1 MLNNIVLIGRLT
13 RDPEM
18 RTTTS
23 GSVIARFTL
32 AVERDFAGRN
42 GTKETDFIPIIAWR
56 GLGELAEKYLSKGKM
71 CAVQGQLHIRSYE
84 DKDGN
89 KRTIAEINANNI
101 QFLTPKSSKEQSNG
115 SSGSYDDLTEVAPL
129 DEDIP
134 F

>member
-1 MLNNIVLIGRLT
+1 MLNNVVLIGRLT
-13 RDPEM
+13 RDPEV

-23 GSVIARFTL
+23 GSTVARFTL
-32 AVERDFAGRN
+32 AVERDFAGRDGN
-42 GTKETDFIPIIAWR
+42 KETDFIPIIAWR
-56 GLGELAEKYLSKGKM
+56 GLGELVGKYLSKGKM
-71 CAVQGQLHIRSYE
+71 CAVQGQLHIRNYE

-101 QFLTPKSSKEQSNG
+101 QFLTPKNKEQSNG